1 MPEEKKAAVFGELDS
16 AFIDRYLRR
25 ENETLDEAKARIA
38 KEQHEN
44 QSKKN
49 KF

>member
-1 MPEEKKAAVFGELDS
+1 MSKENKPVSFGELDS

-38 KEQHEN
+38 KEQAEN
-44 QSKKN
+44 KGK
-49 KF
+49 